1 MHGLNSIKLKSF
13 GISFGNKIALNNV
26 SLELS
31 ITGVTLLMGPKSS
44 GKSSLLSSLA
54 GIHDNNSSFKCW
66 GEAYILDRLMGS
78 DALLIRPVF
87 VRPVMSQLN
96 QSVEDIILSH
106 YTFSRA
112 NTDSKQEFVKKLI
125 LDSKLEELLP
135 MLQQRLIDL
144 KPVWYRIVMIFV
156 AAATKPPALM
166 LDDPMKKLNANEV
179 VLMARYIRH
188 LGKQLKIIVALD
200 NKTHAHEM
208 ADDIVLLTTNG
219 VQFHGTNDAFFASPP
234 PNNIVGQFLLTGNI
248 NNAMFDTS
256 NLADSAISMDLYQAD
271 IVADEEITPSQN
283 DFLLSGSAEQILSQD
298 YKPLPHNVV
307 TKSAIIDQAN
317 NWSNEEHIE
326 NKNSS
331 SLSTPVETFTKVLA
345 SSSDT
350 ADSSNKIEND
360 DSGNLGSNSFSW
372 IVRGILAV
380 CPMPG
385 IGNSLGYDLD
395 ILASEGITKLITLTP
410 EDIYQAELAAQ
421 GLSNVHIPI
430 SDGKMPSMTQMHM
443 LLLKMKEL
451 IESGD
456 VLAVYCL
463 DGCGAA
469 GIVIAAWMIKE
480 DGVTVEEVIK
490 KLRLINPGLIQ
501 SLVQVEFLTGFSND
515 VKNRVR
521 KK

>member
-1 MHGLNSIKLKSF
+1 MQILNSIELTSY
-13 GISFGNKIALNNV
+13 GISFSNKVALNNV
-26 SLELS
+26 SLKLNM
-31 ITGVTLLMGPKSS
+31 TGVTVLMGPKGS
-44 GKSSLLSSLA
+44 GKTALLASLA
-54 GIHDNNSSFKCW
+54 GMNDNNPSFNCW
-66 GEAYILDRLMGS
+66 GDVFFFDRLMS
-78 DALLIRPVF
+78 ADALSVRPAF
-87 VRPVMSQLN
+87 VRPAMSQLDR
-96 QSVEDIILSH
+96 SLEDVILSH
-106 YTFSRA
+106 YTFSRT
-112 NTDSKQEFVKKLI
+112 NTNGRQEFVKNLI

-179 VLMARYIRH
+179 SLMARYIRH

-200 NKTHAHEM
+200 NKAHAHEM
-208 ADDIVLLTTNG
+208 ADDIVLLTANG
-219 VQFHGTNDAFFASPP
+219 VQFHGANDAFFASPP
-234 PNNIVGQFLLTGNI
+234 PSDIVSQFLLTGNI
-248 NNAMFDTS
+248 ST

-271 IVADEEITPSQN
+271 IVADEEITPSLN
-283 DFLLSGSAEQILSQD
+283 DFLLSSSAEQILSQD
-298 YKPLPHNVV
+298 YKPLPHNVA

-326 NKNSS
+326 N
-331 SLSTPVETFTKVLA
+331 
-345 SSSDT
+345 
-350 ADSSNKIEND
+350 D
-360 DSGNLGSNSFSW
+360 DSGNLVSNNFSW

-385 IGNSLGYDLD
+385 IDNSLGYDLD
-395 ILASEGITKLITLTP
+395 ILASKGVTKLITLTP

-430 SDGKMPSMTQMHM
+430 SGGKMPSMTQMHM

-501 SLVQVEFLTGFSND
+501 SLVQVEFLTGFAND
-515 VKNRVR
+515 VRNRAR
-521 KK
+521 NK

>member
-1 MHGLNSIKLKSF
+1 MQILNSIELTSY
-13 GISFGNKIALNNV
+13 GISFSNKVALNNV
-26 SLELS
+26 SLKLNM
-31 ITGVTLLMGPKSS
+31 TGVTVLMGPKGS
-44 GKSSLLSSLA
+44 GKTALLASLA
-54 GIHDNNSSFKCW
+54 GMNDNNPSFNCW
-66 GEAYILDRLMGS
+66 GDVFFFDRLMS
-78 DALLIRPVF
+78 ADALSVRPAF
-87 VRPVMSQLN
+87 VRPAMSQLDR
-96 QSVEDIILSH
+96 SLEDVILSH
-106 YTFSRA
+106 YTFSRT
-112 NTDSKQEFVKKLI
+112 NTNGRQEFVKNLI

-179 VLMARYIRH
+179 SLMARYIRH

-200 NKTHAHEM
+200 NKAHAHEM
-208 ADDIVLLTTNG
+208 ADDIVLLTANG
-219 VQFHGTNDAFFASPP
+219 VQFHGANDAFFASPP
-234 PNNIVGQFLLTGNI
+234 PSDIVSQFLLTGNI
-248 NNAMFDTS
+248 ST
-256 NLADSAISMDLYQAD
+256 NLADSAISMDLYQTD
-271 IVADEEITPSQN
+271 IVADEEITPSLN
-283 DFLLSGSAEQILSQD
+283 DFLLSSSAEQILSQD
-298 YKPLPHNVV
+298 YKPLPHNVA

-326 NKNSS
+326 NKKSS

-345 SSSDT
+345 PF
-350 ADSSNKIEND
+350 NKIEND
-360 DSGNLGSNSFSW
+360 DSGNLGSNNFSW

-385 IGNSLGYDLD
+385 IDNSLGYDLD
-395 ILASEGITKLITLTP
+395 ILASKGVTKLITLTP

-430 SDGKMPSMTQMHM
+430 SGGKMPSMTQMHM

-501 SLVQVEFLTGFSND
+501 SLVQVEFLTGFAND
-515 VKNRVR
+515 VRNRAR
-521 KK
+521 NK